1 MMAMATMMVMVIVR
15 NMHNVDG
22 GAVDGGAADGDGNGA
37 DNDDSEDDG
46 NQRMTDPIFTLEA
59 EAKLVTHVTPELYNC
74 Q

>member
-1 MMAMATMMVMVIVR
+1 MIAMATMMVMVVVR
-15 NMHNVDG
+15 KMHNDDG

-46 NQRMTDPIFTLEA
+46 NQRMIDPIFTLEA
-59 EAKLVTHVTPELYNC
+59 EARLVTPVTPELYNC